1 MASSPARASSDQA
14 PVALPA
20 DLPTHLTATLIDDLA
35 AGRVASMSS
44 LAAALAAVPDGRH
57 RRGRRHELT
66 GVLAIA
72 ACACLT
78 GARSYVAIGEWAAA
92 QGSAVL
98 DCLADGPERT
108 AVPCETTVRRCLQAT
123 DAPALDAAVAGWA
136 GGRLAAQQAIAAGAG
151 HRPVAPVNAG
161 RRVIAID
168 GKTLRGSAPRTT
180 AEQVAVAR
188 RGGGRTHL
196 VAAYD
201 HASGVTLGQLGC
213 APEAGKGGEVAT
225 LWRWPPRWMS
235 GACWPGR

>member
-14 PVALPA
+14 PVTLPA
-20 DLPTHLTATLIDDLA
+20 GLPAHLSASLVADLHAGKVGATL
-35 AGRVASMSS
+35 S
-44 LAAALAAVPDGRH
+44 LAAALAALAAVPDARH

-98 DCLADGPERT
+98 DCLADGPERP

-136 GGRLAAQQAIAAGAG
+136 GGPRGPPAGGAARARHPPGGA
-151 HRPVAPVNAG
+151 
-161 RRVIAID
+161 
-168 GKTLRGSAPRTT
+168 
-180 AEQVAVAR
+180 
-188 RGGGRTHL
+188 
-196 VAAYD
+196 
-201 HASGVTLGQLGC
+201 
-213 APEAGKGGEVAT
+213 
-225 LWRWPPRWMS
+225 
-235 GACWPGR
+235 